1 MSGICV
7 IGLSSTVSA
16 CNIDGGRCVSGGS
29 THGGAELGNCPYDNV
44 SVTYIILLQISRR
57 LYTILK
63 FFFHFRA

>member
-16 CNIDGGRCVSGGS
+16 CNVDRGRCVSGRS
-29 THGGAELGNCPYDNV
+29 AHGGAELGNCPHDNV
-44 SVTYIILLQISRR
+44 SVTYIILLQVSGRSN
-57 LYTILK
+57 TVLK